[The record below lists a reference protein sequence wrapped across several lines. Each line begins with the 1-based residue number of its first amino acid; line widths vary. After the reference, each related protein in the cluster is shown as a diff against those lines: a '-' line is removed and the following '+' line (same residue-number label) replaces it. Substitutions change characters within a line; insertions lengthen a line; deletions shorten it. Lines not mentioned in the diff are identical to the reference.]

1 MSSYTGVINFFLKW
15 SSFVA
20 HMYFFGLLLVG
31 AENAGRENAGH
42 KIARHEIVT
51 YFNSIVTLHK

>member
-1 MSSYTGVINFFLKW
+1 
-15 SSFVA
+15 
-20 HMYFFGLLLVG
+20 MYFFGLLLVG

-51 YFNSIVTLHK
+51 YFNSIVTLHKW

>member
-1 MSSYTGVINFFLKW
+1 
-15 SSFVA
+15 
-20 HMYFFGLLLVG
+20 MYFFGLLLVG